1 MCTHVLAGAQIAK
14 TSHWEIMLREA
25 AQYESPVLD
34 VLLVTDRADALRKV
48 VERMQLPLNVS
59 YYQAHRP
66 GFDRSKYW
74 LTWEHR
80 KALQEAV
87 STHEYDT
94 VVYMEVKDVGT
105 ASSGPAT
112 ASTSAKRTWGS

>member
-1 MCTHVLAGAQIAK
+1 
-14 TSHWEIMLREA
+14 MLREA

-34 VLLVTDRADALRKV
+34 VLLVTDRADALQKV
-48 VERMQLPLNVS
+48 VERMQLPLNVA

-66 GFDRSKYW
+66 WLDRSKNW

-87 STHEYDT
+87 SKHEYDT
-94 VVYMEVKDVGT
+94 VVYMEVRNVGT
-105 ASSGPAT
+105 ACASSGPAT
-112 ASTSAKRTWGS
+112 ASAAILNTL